1 LKRFYKATVNIEAD
15 DNFDEDEI
23 FDLLQDISLAKG
35 ARIKNAEWVEPSEE
49 EEDEDDD
56 DADASSGS

>member
-1 LKRFYKATVNIEAD
+1 MKKFYKATVNIEAED
-15 DNFDEDEI
+15 SFDEDEI

-49 EEDEDDD
+49 EEEDDD
-56 DADASSGS
+56 DDVDASSGS